1 MKLGNLIKI
10 TSGYPFPSSE
20 LVSNNNGTP
29 VIKIKELK
37 SKTVVFSNDTNFYC
51 GDKALE
57 EYCVTQGDILVAMT
71 GNPPTKPNLDAMVG
85 RCSRYPYSFTSLLNQ
100 RICKVES
107 KSPLLLTKYLYY
119 WLSRDGMTEFLA
131 QSSKGSANQ
140 ANISNR
146 DILSL
151 EIDLVSVAQQSHIV
165 DILGSIDDSIE
176 NNEKIIE
183 VLEEKM
189 LLEYDRLITSTALA
203 ESEMQEI
210 FDISIGKTPPRKES
224 HWFTEKSEDVK
235 WLSISDMG
243 KAKVFAFDSSEK
255 ITAEGIE
262 KYNVKIAPENTVLLS
277 FKLTIGKVAITG
289 CEMATNEAIAHF
301 VSDDENIVEYL
312 YCYLKRYN
320 FDMLGNTSS
329 IATAVNSKTI
339 KAMKFYYPDKETLA
353 DFHST
358 TEPLIKK
365 IKHLLITNAKL
376 NKLKQLYLK
385 KFFG

>member
-1 MKLGNLIKI
+1 M
-10 TSGYPFPSSE
+10 
-20 LVSNNNGTP
+20 
-29 VIKIKELK
+29 
-37 SKTVVFSNDTNFYC
+37 
-51 GDKALE
+51 
-57 EYCVTQGDILVAMT
+57 
-71 GNPPTKPNLDAMVG
+71 
-85 RCSRYPYSFTSLLNQ
+85 
-100 RICKVES
+100 
-107 KSPLLLTKYLYY
+107 
-119 WLSRDGMTEFLA
+119 
-131 QSSKGSANQ
+131 
-140 ANISNR
+140 
-146 DILSL
+146 
-151 EIDLVSVAQQSHIV
+151 V

-183 VLEEKM
+183 TLEEKM
-189 LLEYDRLITSTALA
+189 LLEYDSLISNASLSV
-203 ESEMQEI
+203 SEMQEI

-224 HWFTEKSEDVK
+224 HWFTENPEDVK

-301 VSDDENIVEYL
+301 VSNDENIVEYL

-339 KAMKFYYPDKETLA
+339 KAMKFYYPDTEILA
-353 DFHST
+353 EFHRIA
-358 TEPLIKK
+358 EPLIKK

-376 NKLKQLYLK
+376 DELKQLYLK

>member
-1 MKLGNLIKI
+1 MCFIC
-10 TSGYPFPSSE
+10 
-20 LVSNNNGTP
+20 LV
-29 VIKIKELK
+29 I
-37 SKTVVFSNDTNFYC
+37 
-51 GDKALE
+51 
-57 EYCVTQGDILVAMT
+57 
-71 GNPPTKPNLDAMVG
+71 
-85 RCSRYPYSFTSLLNQ
+85 
-100 RICKVES
+100 
-107 KSPLLLTKYLYY
+107 
-119 WLSRDGMTEFLA
+119 
-131 QSSKGSANQ
+131 
-140 ANISNR
+140 
-146 DILSL
+146 
-151 EIDLVSVAQQSHIV
+151 

-183 VLEEKM
+183 TLEEKM
-189 LLEYDRLITSTALA
+189 LLEYDSLISNASLSV
-203 ESEMQEI
+203 SEMQEI

-224 HWFTEKSEDVK
+224 HWFTENPEDVK

-301 VSDDENIVEYL
+301 VSNDENIVEYL

-339 KAMKFYYPDKETLA
+339 KAMKFYYPDTETLA
-353 DFHST
+353 YFHRIA
-358 TEPLIKK
+358 EPLIKK

-376 NKLKQLYLK
+376 NELKQLYLK